1 MPNDPEFN
9 NEAGYDNE
17 TESGQTTPPPLNKN
31 QKIAVAVL
39 AVFAL
44 FVFIMW
50 GVQFKRNISAPFAYQ
65 GSENTTSTATG
76 EQTDADLQAKDT
88 DKDGLSDY
96 DELYLYKTSPYL
108 EDSDSDSY
116 SDKTEVDSGKDPNCP
131 TGKTCGSLGTDTT
144 SLESDTSQSQDN
156 STLNNLLN
164 QFNATG
170 QTGQSATGTSS
181 QSAASSESILSGSID
196 AATLRQMLLQSGMDK
211 AVLDK
216 ISDQELMQSYQEML
230 KSQ

>member
-1 MPNDPEFN
+1 MPDDSQL
-9 NEAGYDNE
+9 Y
-17 TESGQTTPPPLNKN
+17 ESGDNDLNQQTPPPLNKN

-44 FVFIMW
+44 FIFIMW

-65 GSENTTSTATG
+65 GSESTANTATG
-76 EQTDADLQAKDT
+76 EQTDEDLKAKDT

-108 EDSDSDSY
+108 EDSDSDGY

-131 TGKTCGSLGTDTT
+131 TGKICSSLGTDTT
-144 SLESDTSQSQDN
+144 GLESDTSQSQDN
-156 STLNNLLN
+156 STLDNLLN

-170 QTGQSATGTSS
+170 QTGQSTTGTSS
-181 QSAASSESILSGSID
+181 QSAASSESILSGSVD
-196 AATLRQMLLQSGMDK
+196 VATLRQMLLDSGMQKD
-211 AVLDK
+211 VLDK